1 MKCINQQGF
10 QKRFKFIIT
19 ERSNKCYRS
28 ETVKEVGGGGGGLRE
43 KIANK
48 YGNLYLKK
56 KSHQLNNFGRIVK
69 YIDILYENNI
79 ILKHK

>member
-28 ETVKEVGGGGGGLRE
+28 ETVKEVGGGGLLRE

-48 YGNLYLKK
+48 YGNLYKK
-56 KSHQLNNFGRIVK
+56 KESSTEQFW
-69 YIDILYENNI
+69 ENC
-79 ILKHK
+79 

>member
-28 ETVKEVGGGGGGLRE
+28 ETVKEVGGGGGLRE

-48 YGNLYLKK
+48 YGNLYKK
-56 KSHQLNNFGRIVK
+56 KKKESSTEQFW
-69 YIDILYENNI
+69 ENC
-79 ILKHK
+79 

>member
-28 ETVKEVGGGGGGLRE
+28 ETVKEVGGGGGLLRE

-48 YGNLYLKK
+48 YGNLYKK
-56 KSHQLNNFGRIVK
+56 KKESSTEQFW
-69 YIDILYENNI
+69 ENC
-79 ILKHK
+79 

>member
-28 ETVKEVGGGGGGLRE
+28 ETVKEVGGGGGLRE

-48 YGNLYLKK
+48 YGNLYKKK

>member
-48 YGNLYLKK
+48 YGNLYKK
-56 KSHQLNNFGRIVK
+56 KKESSTEQFW
-69 YIDILYENNI
+69 ENC
-79 ILKHK
+79 

>member
-28 ETVKEVGGGGGGLRE
+28 ETVKEVGGGGGLRE

-48 YGNLYLKK
+48 YGNLYKK
-56 KSHQLNNFGRIVK
+56 KKESSTEQFW
-69 YIDILYENNI
+69 ENC
-79 ILKHK
+79 

>member
-28 ETVKEVGGGGGGLRE
+28 ETVKEVGGGGGVLRE

-48 YGNLYLKK
+48 YGSLYIKK
-56 KSHQLNNFGRIVK
+56 KESSTEQFW
-69 YIDILYENNI
+69 ENC
-79 ILKHK
+79 

>member
-28 ETVKEVGGGGGGLRE
+28 ETVKEVGGGGLLRE

-48 YGNLYLKK
+48 YGNLYKK
-56 KSHQLNNFGRIVK
+56 KKKESSTEQFW
-69 YIDILYENNI
+69 ENC
-79 ILKHK
+79 

>member
-1 MKCINQQGF
+1 MKCINQQGC

-28 ETVKEVGGGGGGLRE
+28 ETVKEVGGGGGLLRE
-43 KIANK
+43 KKLPTSMVI
-48 YGNLYLKK
+48 YIKK
-56 KSHQLNNFGRIVK
+56 RSHQLNNFGRIVK
-69 YIDILYENNI
+69 YIDILYENYI